1 GAGRSAVSGLM
12 PRRPRTISF
21 TRAGVTP
28 MARASALLESPSGCM
43 KSACRISPGW
53 TGGSVSMETSVIVHD
68 LDIRRTLFGP
78 GETQPELIVD
88 ADAVLVLAIAPK
100 RLQAIAGRNRQVVQV
115 HGRIEIRQLA
125 ARNGLNVPEAHHT
138 PAREQRLRILAA
150 EAPDRY
156 ID

>member
-12 PRRPRTISF
+12 PRRLRTISF

-78 GETQPELIVD
+78 GETQPELLVD
-88 ADAVLVLAIAPK
+88 ADAVYASLRRATDSMFPK
-100 RLQAIAGRNRQVVQV
+100 RTTRPRANSVCVALQRKLLIG
-115 HGRIEIRQLA
+115 I
-125 ARNGLNVPEAHHT
+125 
-138 PAREQRLRILAA
+138 
-150 EAPDRY
+150 
-156 ID
+156 